1 MADDKVKCISRRE
14 IYQDTCTKIANEIKD
29 LMSERETLDEER
41 LHRILSLKHS
51 ITDKLEKIKEIDER
65 ILNLEQDND
74 EYKEEIHQILDYHEQ
89 FYELFVEIE
98 VLTCSE
104 KKSTGRFILLKI
116 TIVSMKFVAFYLP
129 ISK

>member
-1 MADDKVKCISRRE
+1 MADDKVKCIRRRE
-14 IYQDTCTKIANEIKD
+14 IYRDTCSKIANEIKD
-29 LMSERETLDEER
+29 LMNERENLNEER
-41 LHRILSLKHS
+41 LHTLRHS
-51 ITDKLEKIKEIDER
+51 INEKREKIKEMDER